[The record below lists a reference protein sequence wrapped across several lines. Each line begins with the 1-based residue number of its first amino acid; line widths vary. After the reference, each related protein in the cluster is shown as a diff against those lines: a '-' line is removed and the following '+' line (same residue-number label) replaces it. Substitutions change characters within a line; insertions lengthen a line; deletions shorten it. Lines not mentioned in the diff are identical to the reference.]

1 MSINRVVVSGNLT
14 RDPEIR
20 AAASGMNILT
30 FGMAVND
37 RRRNPQTQEWEDYAN
52 FVDCVM
58 FGNRADYMYRT
69 LHKGIRVV
77 VEGKLRYSSWER
89 DGQRRSKLEVVVD
102 DIDFVSPRQS
112 QGQGGYTP
120 QNPQQNGGYQSQ
132 QPGGY
137 QQGGGYQTQQGG
149 YQSQQSGGYQ
159 QSYPQGP
166 SYSAPAP
173 TQPAQMTGSQQNQQA
188 NQDYGVSHPQVT
200 PTQSAPQADV
210 RPQQDVSVS
219 TPAPAP
225 SPSGS
230 GSSVTAPPET
240 DMYDED
246 IPF

>member
-120 QNPQQNGGYQSQ
+120 QNPQQNS
-132 QPGGY
+132 
-137 QQGGGYQTQQGG
+137 G

-188 NQDYGVSHPQVT
+188 NQDYGVTHPQVT
-200 PTQSAPQADV
+200 PAQSAPQADV